1 MWQEMGNGW
10 QWFWLMA
17 LMCAIW
23 LVVVAGAF
31 FVVWASRD
39 RRHDEPANMTSTPRM
54 PELDDTSVGVETHV
68 REEVLSGSR

>member
-1 MWQEMGNGW
+1 MWDSMGSGW

-17 LMCAIW
+17 LMCALW
-23 LVVVAGAF
+23 LVVVVGAF

-39 RRHDEPANMTSTPRM
+39 RRHDEPARMTSPPRM
-54 PELDDTSVGVETHV
+54 SKLHDVSVPADTSV

>member
-1 MWQEMGNGW
+1 MWQSMGNGW
-10 QWFWLMA
+10 EWFWLMA

-23 LVVVAGAF
+23 LVVVVGAF

-39 RRHDEPANMTSTPRM
+39 RRNDAPANVAPAPRA
-54 PELDDTSVGVETHV
+54 PELDNASVCADAPG

>member
-1 MWQEMGNGW
+1 VWDSMGSGW

-23 LVVVAGAF
+23 LVVVVGAF
-31 FVVWASRD
+31 FVVWGSRN
-39 RRHDEPANMTSTPRM
+39 RRQDEPAKVTAAARM
-54 PELDDTSVGVETHV
+54 PEFDDMSVRADTLV